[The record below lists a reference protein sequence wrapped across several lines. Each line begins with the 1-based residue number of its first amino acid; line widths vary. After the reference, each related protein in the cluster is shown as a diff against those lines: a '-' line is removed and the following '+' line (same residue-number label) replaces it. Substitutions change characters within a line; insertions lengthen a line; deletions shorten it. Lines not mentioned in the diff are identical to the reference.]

1 MKAML
6 LFMRPIFFIFVLFL
20 TISCAEKNKNSSAKY
35 LYPTDSLQVEIGSP
49 SLIKIAGNQ
58 LFTDKSLAD
67 SYNIDVID
75 IEHDSIMYSFA
86 QKGQG
91 PNEFLQISSM
101 DICRENQN
109 WYIALFDNLL
119 RKLVVYSIDSLNYHK
134 GKCPPVCEKEL
145 PVNSRFLEIYEI
157 PNGYIATGRTEK
169 KYTFLDKDMK
179 CLSTFGDYLTCDNK
193 DTDYMSLS
201 KANYGRLY
209 LSSDKNTAASV
220 VFMSG
225 TLSVLTLH
233 NQQFTPAW
241 SYEASGFEYA
251 VNGRNLEQLSP
262 TGYLAAGF
270 TKDKVVG
277 LYSGEEKKEK
287 TNFGN
292 EFHVFSAQGKLL
304 NKHKISSQL
313 YNFCISEKDGL
324 IYAISYETD
333 PKIIIYKL

>member
-1 MKAML
+1 MK
-6 LFMRPIFFIFVLFL
+6 PIFFIFVLFL
-20 TISCAEKNKNSSAKY
+20 TISCVEKKKYSNAKY
-35 LYPTDSLQVEIGSP
+35 LYPTDSLQVEVGSP

-58 LFTDKSLAD
+58 LFTDKSFAD

-86 QKGQG
+86 KKGQG
-91 PNEFLQISSM
+91 PNEFLQITSM
-101 DICRENQN
+101 DIFRKTQN

-134 GKCPPVCEKEL
+134 GQCPPVCVKEL
-145 PVNSRFLEIYEI
+145 PVNSRFMEIYEI
-157 PNGYIATGRTEK
+157 QNGYIATGRTEK
-169 KYTFLDKDMK
+169 KYTLLNKDMK
-179 CLSTFGDYLTCDNK
+179 CLSTFGNYLTCDNK

-209 LSSDKNTAASV
+209 LSSDKTSVASV

-233 NQQFTPAW
+233 NQQLTPAW

-251 VNGRNLEQLSP
+251 VNGRNLKQLSP

-270 TKDKVVG
+270 TKENVVG
-277 LYSGEEKKEK
+277 LYSGEEKNGK
-287 TNFGN
+287 TNYGN
-292 EFHVFSAQGKLL
+292 EFHIFSTQGELL
-304 NKHKISSQL
+304 NKYKISSQL
-313 YNFCISEKDGL
+313 YNFCISENDGL
-324 IYAISYETD
+324 IYAISYEND